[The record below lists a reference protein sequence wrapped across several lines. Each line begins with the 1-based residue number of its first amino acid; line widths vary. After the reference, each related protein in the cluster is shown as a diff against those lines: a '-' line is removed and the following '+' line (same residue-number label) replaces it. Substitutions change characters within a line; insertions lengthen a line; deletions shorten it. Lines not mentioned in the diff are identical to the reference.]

1 MALPRGVP
9 YALSSLTRY
18 ALLVG
23 GFLLALATLGLD
35 LTHITVLV
43 SAFGVGLGFGLQQ
56 LVANFVAG
64 LLLLF
69 ERPLQVG
76 DAVQIGELVGEV
88 ERIGLRAST
97 LRTAE
102 GAEVIVP
109 NSKLIDQQL
118 TNWTL
123 SDRKRRVDLD
133 VVAERADPEQIQ
145 ALLIEIASRDPR
157 VQAEPEPE
165 ALVVRFSEESAEFQ
179 LRFWTDDAQ
188 WMRLRSDVG
197 LAVQHALRRRREGAA

>member
-1 MALPRGVP
+1 
-9 YALSSLTRY
+9 
-18 ALLVG
+18 
-23 GFLLALATLGLD
+23 
-35 LTHITVLV
+35 VLV